1 MHVPAAAPERR
12 WKNVPLSRER
22 DPRRSRWL
30 LTLFLGA
37 VASLVPLAVYVVHQM
52 ECVRV
57 RYKIEEMRGKRDR
70 LEETERRL
78 RIERATIQSLP
89 SVEARAGSELG
100 LVHPGPGQVVV
111 AKTASPG
118 RGAAASRAPDAR
130 AEAR

>member
-1 MHVPAAAPERR
+1 MQVSERR
-12 WKNVPLSRER
+12 WKNVPLTRER

-30 LTLFLGA
+30 VALVLG
-37 VASLVPLAVYVVHQM
+37 VAALAAPVIAYLLHQM
-52 ECVRV
+52 EYVQV
-57 RYKIEEMRGKRDR
+57 RYKIEEMRGKRDQ

-100 LVHPGPGQVVV
+100 LVRPGPGQVVV

-130 AEAR
+130 TEAR